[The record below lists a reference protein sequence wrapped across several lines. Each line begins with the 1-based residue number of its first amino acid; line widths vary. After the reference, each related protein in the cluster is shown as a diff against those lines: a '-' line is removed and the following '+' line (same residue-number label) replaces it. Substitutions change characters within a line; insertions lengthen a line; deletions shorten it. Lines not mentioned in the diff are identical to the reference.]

1 MNAILEK
8 PVTPTLDFTQLE
20 TQVNQACQRIA
31 PTWPLDQFIAVNPY
45 WGFVDQPIAH
55 AARQLGQLSGTSLVM
70 PRAFYRAEY
79 QAGRLTQTHL
89 QSAIDA
95 AQADCKVDE
104 LINSLSADSKG
115 SNRQMLVT
123 TLNFWPSCQI
133 NGS

>member
-8 PVTPTLDFTQLE
+8 PVTPALDFTQLE

-45 WGFVDQPIAH
+45 WGFVDQPIAQ

-79 QAGRLTQTHL
+79 QAERLTQAHL

-104 LINSLSADSKG
+104 LIECLTADSKMP
-115 SNRQMLVT
+115 Q
-123 TLNFWPSCQI
+123 PQI
-133 NGS
+133 LLMPYYETAGLA